1 METRHLQQHSFLQ
14 PLRRIVIK
22 VGSAVLTDQNGLDNR
37 VIEDLCSQVA
47 SLRSGNRE
55 VTLVSSGA
63 IAAGMGKM
71 LDLPLPK
78 TIPDKQAL
86 AAVGQGR
93 LMRAYEEAFEN
104 FGIRVAQILITREG
118 LVSRHRYV
126 NAKNTLKT
134 LLQWGIVPIVN
145 ENDTVATEELQ
156 FTDNDAL
163 AVLIVNL
170 VEAEVLICLSDV
182 DGLYDRDPRE
192 DPNAHRIPEV
202 FKIDRSVI
210 GLASE
215 HAGRAGRGGMRSKIE
230 AARMVTACG
239 VPMVVAG
246 GRTDKVLT
254 RLFSGEGLGT
264 AFYARE
270 RRRIYGRKPWI
281 AFTLARQGAVDI
293 DKGAAKAILEE
304 GKSLLPVGIKG
315 VTGNFDAG
323 ACIVVRNGLGEEI
336 AVGLSG
342 YGSQDLCKIC
352 GCHTGEIYDK
362 IGPHEVREVIH
373 RDSMVIL

>member
-1 METRHLQQHSFLQ
+1 METRQLEQRRFLQ
-14 PLRRIVIK
+14 PVRRVVIK
-22 VGSAVLTDQNGLDNR
+22 IGSAVLTDQNGLDNR

-47 SLRSGNRE
+47 SLRKGNRE

-63 IAAGMGKM
+63 IAAGLGKM
-71 LDLPLPK
+71 LELPSPK

-93 LMRAYEEAFEN
+93 LMRAYEEAFEK

-170 VEAEVLICLSDV
+170 VEAELLICLSDV
-182 DGLYDRDPRE
+182 DGLYDMDPRE
-192 DPNAHRIPEV
+192 APDAHRIPEIS
-202 FKIDRSVI
+202 KIDSAVI

-215 HAGRAGRGGMRSKIE
+215 NHGRAGRGGMRSKIE

-239 VPMVVAG
+239 VPMIVAG
-246 GRTDKVLT
+246 GRTRGVLP
-254 RLFSGEGLGT
+254 RLFSGEDLGT
-264 AFYARE
+264 VFYAKE

-293 DKGAAKAILEE
+293 DRGAAKAILEQ

-315 VTGNFDAG
+315 VEGRFEAG
-323 ACIVVRNGLGEEI
+323 ACIVVRNGSGEEI

-342 YGSQDLCKIC
+342 YSSQDLSKIC
-352 GCHTGEIYDK
+352 GCHTDEIYDK
-362 IGPHEVREVIH
+362 IGHQEVREVIH